1 MKKKL
6 GTIDGIGIQT
16 FDLNGTDE
24 DGASHKLL
32 QTSKT
37 TPTATRP
44 TFVTQL
50 TRITSRT
57 YLPIRTTIQTA
68 SL

>member
-24 DGASHKLL
+24 DGASHELL